1 MSSPKSFLDY
11 AMATGIVLG
20 SSGVA
25 PADAQ
30 MILNAGGSGYSWGF
44 KTELFEKSTCSG
56 SPLSFVNENMRFR
69 IASTQTISMSTDDK
83 LRQYRYK
90 SIERSFMKHSDG
102 LPGNKMSY
110 MEYMANV
117 MCGLSFSDNISSY
130 NKFDDTIDS
139 VFSLDGDLTLTMS
152 QFLDE
157 NIDAPVV
164 FSIHRGEDLLVSA
177 EMRMEELEKTVN
189 EVIESELTE
198 NV

>member
-1 MSSPKSFLDY
+1 
-11 AMATGIVLG
+11 MATGIALG
-20 SSGVA
+20 PSGVA

-30 MILNAGGSGYSWGF
+30 MILNAGGSAYSWGF
-44 KTELFEKSTCSG
+44 KTELFEKSTSSG

-83 LRQYRYK
+83 LRQYRYT

-139 VFSLDGDLTLTMS
+139 VFRLDGDLTLTMS

-157 NIDAPVV
+157 KIDAPVV